1 MPTFTGPNQ
10 IPDRLLHYNHKLE
23 IEHLV
28 IELST
33 LTQDLLIHPNLAE
46 TTAEFIAKKERLVS
60 IALDLPTLVLNA
72 HRDDAIVEEKLQIL
86 EESATAF
93 CVRREELLLEQAR
106 VRARFRATEEAV
118 QSPTRRSVP
127 RARRS
132 LQLEE
137 TSSEFSTE
145 PPSEILR
152 TSSSSDTSQSEAQVN
167 LSVARVQTPTPYL
180 PTSPQ
185 YSPTSP
191 PYSPASPPYSPTS
204 PQYSPTSPAYSSYS
218 TTSTYNYS
226 PTSPCYSTDTTEEE
240 SSRSTLTPITRSLL
254 NKKFNSTEPEVLFE
268 SKEHPLQVPDLEPK
282 TNESKTG
289 YFVQGEP
296 IYKGDRV
303 LIIDNGEGFE
313 GDRGTVVR
321 TTKLQ
326 AEIELDQPAD
336 QKLVKIF
343 QFRLVKL
350 I

>member
-10 IPDRLLHYNHKLE
+10 IPERLLHYNHKLE

-28 IELST
+28 LELSA
-33 LTQDLLIHPNLAE
+33 LTQDLLLRPNLAE
-46 TTAEFIAKKERLVS
+46 TTAEFVAKKERLLS

-72 HRDDAIVEEKLQIL
+72 HRDDAIIEGKLHFL

-106 VRARFRATEEAV
+106 VRAEFRATERAV

-127 RARRS
+127 SPRRN

-137 TSSEFSTE
+137 TSSEPSTE

-152 TSSSSDTSQSEAQVN
+152 TSSSSDTSQSEIQVN

-191 PYSPASPPYSPTS
+191 AYSCSTYDYSTISPT
-204 PQYSPTSPAYSSYS
+204 
-218 TTSTYNYS
+218 YS

-240 SSRSTLTPITRSLL
+240 SSRSIQDKVNLTPITKSLL
-254 NKKFNSTEPEVLFE
+254 NKNFDSTQPVVLFE
-268 SKEHPLQVPDLEPK
+268 AENHPLQVPDLESK
-282 TNESKTG
+282 TDESVSEESTTG
-289 YFVQGEP
+289 YFEQGVP

-313 GDRGTVVR
+313 GERGTVVH

-336 QKLVKIF
+336 AKLVRIF
-343 QFRLVKL
+343 QFRLAKL